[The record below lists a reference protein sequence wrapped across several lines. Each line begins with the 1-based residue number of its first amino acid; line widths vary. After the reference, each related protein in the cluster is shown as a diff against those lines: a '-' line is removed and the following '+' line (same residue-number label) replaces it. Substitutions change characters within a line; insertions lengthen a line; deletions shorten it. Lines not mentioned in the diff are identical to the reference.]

1 MEQKK
6 TKIYPYLIDSKRMI
20 GYYELLLDDDYQIK
34 LFNKKEDKA
43 VYDYFLPSIRDYL
56 FWSFDMNLSSEIKEY
71 EKLKNDIKATICATY
86 TCNVFEKEK
95 TKVVCFGTGICFAI
109 TDDKK
114 VVEEKELG
122 EKKLAYPIK
131 NELNGY
137 YFVYEVEATKE
148 VIAEFDR
155 KAGLDESVLRHLI
168 IKLDEE

>member
-1 MEQKK
+1 MNKYEIMFIVKATMESDQVKK
-6 TKIYPYLIDSKRMI
+6 VA
-20 GYYELLLDDDYQIK
+20 E
-34 LFNKKEDKA
+34 N
-43 VYDYFLPSIRDYL
+43 
-56 FWSFDMNLSSEIKEY
+56 
-71 EKLKNDIKATICATY
+71 LKNI
-86 TCNVFEKEK
+86 
-95 TKVVCFGTGICFAI
+95 I
-109 TDDKK
+109 TANKSK